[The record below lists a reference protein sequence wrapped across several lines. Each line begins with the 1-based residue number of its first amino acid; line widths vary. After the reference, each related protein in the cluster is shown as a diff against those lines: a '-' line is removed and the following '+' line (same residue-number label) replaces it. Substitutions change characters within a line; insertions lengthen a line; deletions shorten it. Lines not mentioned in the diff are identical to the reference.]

1 MNLKDIAFYIALDER
16 KIKFIPYSSSEK
28 FFMLDYET
36 MNKAVALGSKYALNN
51 NTNFGKFYDNENIY
65 YYKILNE
72 NNFGIID
79 VFGIEEI
86 KEVIDKYGKYTI

>member
-36 MNKAVALGSKYALNN
+36 MNKAVALGSKYALNDKN
-51 NTNFGKFYDNENIY
+51 KIGKYHDDTHIY
-65 YYKILNE
+65 YYEILNE
-72 NNFGIID
+72 DNFGIID
-79 VFGIEEI
+79 VYEI
-86 KEVIDKYGKYTI
+86 KEVTEDIYERDKI